1 MNMITKLENYDVMFA
16 ARTGVTILLPKS
28 DFFAD
33 DSGKVF
39 FAPSAENDAD
49 LVLFAG
55 GGAQAVLS
63 GLKKDYMD
71 EILDRGFLM
80 FYEVIEDEVVRC
92 TAAHRQE

>member
-1 MNMITKLENYDVMFA
+1 MNMITMLDTYDVMFA
-16 ARTGVTILLPKS
+16 VRTGITILLPKS

-33 DSGKVF
+33 ESGKVF
-39 FAPSAENDAD
+39 FAPDGENDSD
-49 LVLFAG
+49 LVLFADG
-55 GGAQAVLS
+55 GKQAVLT